1 MSAPGRADKP
11 IRVLV
16 VDDVR
21 EDRDVCRRFLRKS
34 PVNRFFLEE
43 AETVSDGVSACL
55 SHPPDCVLLDYRLPD
70 GDGFDFLEKITDA
83 TGVVALPVVMM
94 TGVGN
99 EEIAVRALKQ
109 GAMDYIVK
117 GRIRDESFC
126 HTLQTAMEKA
136 SLLATIR
143 RQETEKDEI
152 IIQLQNALEEVK
164 TLKGIV
170 PICAVCKNIRNDEG
184 FWQKVETFIQ
194 EHSEAEFSHGI
205 CPDCIRKYYP
215 EYSDKI
221 LWHLKDPEE

>member
-1 MSAPGRADKP
+1 MNAPGSADNP

-16 VDDVR
+16 VDDAR
-21 EDRDVCRRFLRKS
+21 EDREVCRRFLKKS
-34 PVNRFFLEE
+34 PMNRFSLEE
-43 AETVSDGVSACL
+43 AETVSEGVSACL
-55 SHPPDCVLLDYRLPD
+55 ACPPDCVLLDYRLPD
-70 GDGFDFLEKITDA
+70 GDGFDFLDKITDSA
-83 TGVVALPVVMM
+83 GVVRLPVVMM

-99 EEIAVRALKQ
+99 EEVAVRALKQ

-117 GRIRDESFC
+117 GRIRDEAFC
-126 HTLQTAMEKA
+126 HTLHTAMEKA

-143 RQETEKDEI
+143 RQETEKDAI

-164 TLKGIV
+164 TLRGIV

-194 EHSEAEFSHGI
+194 DHSDAEFSHGI

-221 LWHLKDPEE
+221 LWQLKDTEE